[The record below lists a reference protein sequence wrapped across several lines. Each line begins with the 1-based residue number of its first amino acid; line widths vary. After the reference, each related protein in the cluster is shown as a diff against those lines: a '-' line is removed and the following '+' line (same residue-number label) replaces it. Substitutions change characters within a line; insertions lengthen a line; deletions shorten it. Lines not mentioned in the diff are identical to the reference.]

1 MWRRKTTASRFEP
14 NTTMHDYWNDPPEQD
29 EPPECCGEMMEVY
42 DDGSCKCLTC
52 GATVDPPV
60 DIEPALEEL
69 PEPEPNYVRQR
80 RWGL

>member
-1 MWRRKTTASRFEP
+1 M
-14 NTTMHDYWNDPPEQD
+14 NDYWNDPPETE

-42 DDGSCKCLTC
+42 DDGSCKCQTC

-60 DIEPALEEL
+60 DPAWEEGFDTVTL
-69 PEPEPNYVRQR
+69 FCDPEPRDDEPNYARQG